1 MTHPVRT
8 MALLLACA
16 MLSGTAGG
24 YSAAAADGQ
33 PSETQII
40 DALKAKPATRGL
52 TRGLTRSIG
61 VVGPSADERRFISNL
76 RHKATRAI
84 TIEERGK
91 VAEIAKAKPS
101 IDLEITF
108 DYNSAVISSAAM
120 PTAVTLGRAISD
132 ADFKGAVF
140 LIAGHTDAK
149 GSDDYN
155 QDLSERRAAAV
166 RQFLIDRFRLP
177 ADVLIAVG
185 FGEQKLKVPS
195 DPFAAGNRRVQI
207 VNMTAQ

>member
-52 TRGLTRSIG
+52 TRSIG
-61 VVGPSADERRFISNL
+61 VVGPSAEERRFISNL
-76 RHKATRAI
+76 RRKVTRAI

-132 ADFKGAVF
+132 AEFKGAVF

-166 RQFLIDRFRLP
+166 RQFLIERFRLP
-177 ADVLIAVG
+177 ADALIAVG

-207 VNMTAQ
+207 VNMMAQ